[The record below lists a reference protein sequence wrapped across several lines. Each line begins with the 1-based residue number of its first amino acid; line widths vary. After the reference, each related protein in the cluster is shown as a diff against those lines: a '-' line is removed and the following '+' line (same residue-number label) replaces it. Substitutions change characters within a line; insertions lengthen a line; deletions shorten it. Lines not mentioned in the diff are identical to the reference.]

1 MSQARYSLT
10 DLSRIGSFKKGSK
23 RILFGGM
30 LVWPDRQI
38 LNSEIFF
45 ELPLQNFSDFKNF
58 WTKFSDF
65 KNFRTSKIFGL
76 QKFFDFEIFR
86 LQKFS
91 DFEIFSTSNFFRL
104 RNFSDVKV
112 IGLRSF
118 FYKSGFFW
126 VINMH
131 TDTCSFCSCKLGSEP
146 TILEFC
152 QNSLKIF
159 LILEFKYFRNF
170 ELFRTSFFFGRRY
183 AYSCCRA
190 RNGL

>member
-1 MSQARYSLT
+1 MNQPVFLAY
-10 DLSRIGSFKKGSK
+10 
-23 RILFGGM
+23 
-30 LVWPDRQI
+30 PI
-38 LNSEIFF
+38 LNFEKHFGNYSEIFF
-45 ELPLQNFSDFKNF
+45 ELRLQ
-58 WTKFSDF
+58 KFSDF
-65 KNFRTSKIFGL
+65 KNFRTSK
-76 QKFFDFEIFR
+76 FFDFKNFRTLKFFR
-86 LQKFS
+86 LHKFS
-91 DFEIFSTSNFFRL
+91 DFEIFSTSNFFGL

-112 IGLRSF
+112 FGLRSF

-170 ELFRTSFFFGRRY
+170 ELFRTSFFFGR
-183 AYSCCRA
+183 
-190 RNGL
+190 